1 MSTVGNIEKLPVSW
15 PFGTFFGTALGWMVG
30 RQEMHHPQSRK
41 KCSFYRFCHLVVHRG
56 HLSRQK
62 ETVYSLQLCCS
73 IFVRRNDQ
81 MYVVHVLA
89 IYCVLLLEGL
99 LFTTKGGKNHATRIH
114 CVFFL
119 PPIWRSQ
126 AQVNLDH
133 FSKVSGCF
141 QSPKTNENTP
151 PALEVQPLYSI
162 YRLVEEPPFF
172 QISFKLSSSTRKQI
186 IFSKCFL
193 TSMALDYTFRSI
205 HDVVY
210 LKNYTVT
217 ILTININNIHVG
229 TSTVPIFMNPM
240 RIIQP
245 DHLTSWDPNRRCKGL
260 SVDTRWCSGHRGE
273 RFRG

>member
-114 CVFFL
+114 CVFFCH
-119 PPIWRSQ
+119 PFEEVKRKSTWIT
-126 AQVNLDH
+126 
-133 FSKVSGCF
+133 
-141 QSPKTNENTP
+141 SPKSRGVFNHPKQMKTP
-151 PALEVQPLYSI
+151 
-162 YRLVEEPPFF
+162 RLPWKSNHYIVFIGWLRNHHFF
-172 QISFKLSSSTRKQI
+172 RFLSSYHHPQG
-186 IFSKCFL
+186 SK
-193 TSMALDYTFRSI
+193 SSSQNA
-205 HDVVY
+205 
-210 LKNYTVT
+210 
-217 ILTININNIHVG
+217 
-229 TSTVPIFMNPM
+229 
-240 RIIQP
+240 
-245 DHLTSWDPNRRCKGL
+245 SWLP
-260 SVDTRWCSGHRGE
+260 WP
-273 RFRG
+273 